1 MTQPLLRIFHQ
12 PRLGLF
18 WFIAKNRNASRFA
31 AVSRPLV
38 EVPEIGDFQKLNES
52 HTDTW
57 SEVQRL
63 DSSLKQYEFDFFPR
77 GRVDFFRPGR
87 RWILSLDSKLQRG
100 AFVAHIV
107 LQWGIP
113 PGHLTVKVAR
123 DYQSIASVGPPA

>member
-1 MTQPLLRIFHQ
+1 MPQPLSRISHK

-18 WFIAKNRNASRFA
+18 WFIAKDRNASRFA
-31 AVSRPLV
+31 ALSRPLV

-52 HTDTW
+52 HADAW

-63 DSSLKQYEFDFFPR
+63 DSGLKHYEFDFFAR

-87 RWILSLDSKLQRG
+87 RWLLLIDSKLQRG
-100 AFVAHIV
+100 TFVAHIV

-113 PGHLTVKVAR
+113 PGHLTVKIAR
-123 DYQSIASVGPPA
+123 EYQSTACIGPPT